1 VGVRWLGDRSLP
13 TTRSINQIF
22 LGVVFIVSSHLH
34 DYVADLIACRL
45 TYFMSAV
52 ACMQTNNFEAV
63 EWGPYVAALDGASC
77 SLQDGVKVFAGRVLS
92 EALEA
97 YVVLVPFLLVELGK
111 CLHS

>member
-1 VGVRWLGDRSLP
+1 
-13 TTRSINQIF
+13 
-22 LGVVFIVSSHLH
+22 
-34 DYVADLIACRL
+34 
-45 TYFMSAV
+45 M
-52 ACMQTNNFEAV
+52 